1 MQQVR
6 TRGRRQEAPLIS
18 AGISQDV
25 SGLIYRGRITDMKLE
40 NYYSLAHWVE
50 GTRLYCDAVTANESD
65 VKARR
70 LMFLESRSAGIC
82 V

>member
-1 MQQVR
+1 
-6 TRGRRQEAPLIS
+6 
-18 AGISQDV
+18 
-25 SGLIYRGRITDMKLE
+25 MKLE
-40 NYYSLAHWVE
+40 NYYSSAHWVE